1 MNKTKMLTLAALM
14 AALSNIL
21 STELF
26 TIPLA
31 VGPSV
36 SRIHFAQIP
45 IFLSGYLAGPWAGL
59 LTGAV
64 GGLYMSFT
72 MIPFVFGGLALLG
85 FSTGFIARRF
95 NLRPFLSAILAWV
108 VQGFYVYVTDYY
120 WFTSVQSMPGHVA
133 TGVVTT
139 ILSKLT
145 VEAVIAAVL
154 VEVVVLS
161 LRRTGL
167 LSVLG
172 EG

>member
-1 MNKTKMLTLAALM
+1 MMTIAALM

-31 VGPSV
+31 VGPIV
-36 SRIHFAQIP
+36 SRVHFTQIP
-45 IFLSGYLAGPWAGL
+45 IFLSGILAGPWAGL

-85 FSTGFIARRF
+85 FMTGYVAKRF
-95 NLRPFLSAILAWV
+95 KFRPFLSAILAWV
-108 VQGFYVYVTDYY
+108 VQAAYVYVTDYF
-120 WFTSVQSMPGHVA
+120 WFTSVQSMPGRVA

-139 ILSKLT
+139 ILMKLT
-145 VEAVIAAVL
+145 VEAVIAAIL

-161 LRRTGL
+161 LGRTGL

-172 EG
+172 ER